1 MEVNKFHILIVDD
14 EWNMRNLLRIHLT
27 KAGFQVSEAKN
38 GQEALELLEQQ
49 NVDLI
54 ILDLMMPDMDG
65 LDVCAKI
72 RQTKQ
77 TPILM
82 LTARTDTRDKVE
94 GLNVGADDYLTKPFE
109 AEELVARVHAL
120 LRRAYRGEAQLNK
133 GILTFRKLKIDPAG
147 RKVIVAGQPV
157 HFTPKEFSL
166 LLLLASHPERVFT
179 REHLLYHI
187 WGEDYIGDE
196 RTVDT
201 HIKSIRAKFRQAG
214 LSYNPIQTVWGVG
227 YKFKEWE

>member
-1 MEVNKFHILIVDD
+1 MNKFHILIVDD

-82 LTARTDTRDKVE
+82 LTARTDTKDKVD
-94 GLNVGADDYLTKPFE
+94 GLNVGADDYL
-109 AEELVARVHAL
+109 
-120 LRRAYRGEAQLNK
+120 
-133 GILTFRKLKIDPAG
+133 
-147 RKVIVAGQPV
+147 
-157 HFTPKEFSL
+157 
-166 LLLLASHPERVFT
+166 
-179 REHLLYHI
+179 
-187 WGEDYIGDE
+187 
-196 RTVDT
+196 
-201 HIKSIRAKFRQAG
+201 
-214 LSYNPIQTVWGVG
+214 
-227 YKFKEWE
+227 